1 VDLVEKVE
9 DFVVG
14 TLLPLFFA
22 MSGLRTDTAK
32 VTSTNAAVLL
42 MIAAIGA
49 AVLKVAA
56 AVGVAAGFGMP
67 LHDGTSIGLLLNTKG
82 VIELVILN
90 IARNKKVARLICQLL
105 RFIKMIDVRFF
116 HACRS

>member
-1 VDLVEKVE
+1 
-9 DFVVG
+9 
-14 TLLPLFFA
+14 
-22 MSGLRTDTAK
+22 
-32 VTSTNAAVLL
+32 

-105 RFIKMIDVRFF
+105 RLVN
-116 HACRS
+116 